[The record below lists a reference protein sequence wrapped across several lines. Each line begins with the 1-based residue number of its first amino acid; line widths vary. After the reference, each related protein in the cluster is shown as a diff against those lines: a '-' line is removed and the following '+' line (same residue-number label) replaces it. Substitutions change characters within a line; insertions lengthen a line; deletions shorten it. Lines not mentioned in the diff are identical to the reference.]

1 MALIRLENVS
11 KSYGNRVALSD
22 VTLSFDPGE
31 WVFVMGPSGAGKS
44 TLLRILALA
53 ERPSGGKI
61 EIDPEALA
69 RRKDGQGPA
78 AETTTPEDGDEA
90 DAKPRRRPKRVS
102 VRRVRRLVG
111 VLGQEFR
118 LLSDRNVYENIAIA
132 CQITGVW
139 DRVKIRE
146 RVNPLLDDMGIRGK
160 EMLFPNDLSAGEK
173 QRVALARAMARFP
186 KILIADEPTGNLD
199 PAAAGQIFA
208 LLRDICQH
216 GTLVMVATHSE
227 EWLRRYPGRAIRL
240 ERGLLRS
247 DRLEGA
253 EA

>member
-11 KSYGNRVALSD
+11 KNYGNRVALSD

-53 ERPSGGKI
+53 ERPSSGRI
-61 EIDPEALA
+61 EVDPEALA
-69 RRKDGQGPA
+69 RRDDGHGPP
-78 AETTTPEDGDEA
+78 AESAVPEDEA
-90 DAKPRRRPKRVS
+90 KEKPRRRPKRVP
-102 VRRVRRLVG
+102 VRRVRRLIG

-118 LLSDRNVYENIAIA
+118 LLSDRNAYENIAIA

-139 DRVKIRE
+139 DRARIRE

-160 EMLFPNDLSAGEK
+160 EMLYPNDLSAGEK

-186 KILIADEPTGNLD
+186 KILIADEPTGHLD
-199 PAAAGQIFA
+199 PAAAAQIFA
-208 LLRDICQH
+208 LLRDICRH
-216 GTLVMVATHSE
+216 GTLVAIATHSE
-227 EWLRRYPGRAIRL
+227 DWLRRYPARAIRL

-247 DRLEGA
+247 DQLEGA